1 MVNLSNVRGTAL
13 VTDLSVSY
21 KPKVISSPSCY
32 LDNEFISRSS
42 SSYHRA
48 LNSME
53 FGDDANKRQPKKSR
67 LALVR

>member
-21 KPKVISSPSCY
+21 KPKVINSSSRY
-32 LDNEFISRSS
+32 LDKEFIFWSGN
-42 SSYHRA
+42 SYHRA
-48 LNSME
+48 LNSMG

-67 LALVR
+67 PALV